1 MLAKAIKKVAA
12 ATTDA
17 QRSLILTAG
26 QYGNALGQ
34 PTPHTVGFLIITV
47 AVLIISVV
55 MLRSKIFNKMT
66 AYVGILACII
76 TFADVIIL
84 VIVPSIAGG
93 FLMVINIVL

>member
-34 PTPHTVGFLIITV
+34 PTPHTAGFLIITV